1 MANQSITT
9 FMASPA
15 CYDGMIQWGSRL
27 EREIPVLQTIFGPSD
42 GVSLLDAGC
51 GTGRHAVAMAECG
64 YRITGADADGAMLTL
79 ARRHARERHVRVR
92 FVQATYSQLT
102 RQAHGPFDGVYCLG
116 NALAAAGSERSVR
129 TALAQFRRVL
139 RPSGCLMFQV
149 INFAE
154 VRRTLTKGAYVR
166 GPQSAVIDGREHV
179 WLKVFAA
186 EGATVRVQ
194 SIMLSK
200 HVGRWVRHIDQGRL
214 WPIEAAP
221 VSQWLREA
229 GFHSIHRWG
238 SYAGGPFRARTSGDL
253 IVIAKRGEK

>member
-15 CYDGMIQWGSRL
+15 CYDGMIQWGPRL
-27 EREIPVLQTIFGPSD
+27 EREIPVLQTIFGPAA

-51 GTGRHAVAMAECG
+51 GTGRHAVAMAERG
-64 YRITGADADGAMLTL
+64 YRITGADADAPMLTL
-79 ARRHARERHVRVR
+79 ARRHARERRASVR
-92 FVQATYSQLT
+92 FVQATYAQLA
-102 RQAHGPFDGVYCLG
+102 RRARGSFDGVYCLG
-116 NALAAAGSERSVR
+116 NALAAAGSERGVR
-129 TALAQFRRVL
+129 TALANFRRVL
-139 RPSGCLMFQV
+139 RPGGCLMFQV

-154 VRRTLTKGAYVR
+154 VRRALAKGAYVR

-179 WLKVFAA
+179 WLKLFAT
-186 EGATVRVQ
+186 EGEAIRVQ
-194 SIMLSK
+194 SIMLCK

-214 WPIEAAP
+214 WPIEVAP
-221 VSQWLREA
+221 VSQWLHDA

-238 SYAGGPFRARTSGDL
+238 SYAGEPFRSRTSGDL